1 MDEFLNR
8 INYYN
13 VQLDKELS
21 KYPHMRK
28 LEQYTSVPKTYL
40 AVGVAAFLFLMIF
53 FNILGELLSDIIGW
67 LYPAYVSFKAIENK
81 NYANDAQLLTY
92 W

>member
-1 MDEFLNR
+1 MDEILKK

-28 LEQYTSVPKTYL
+28 LEEYTNIPKTNL
-40 AVGVAAFLFLMIF
+40 FSGVVVFVFLMIF
-53 FNILGELLSDIIGW
+53 FNFLGELLSDIVGW
-67 LYPAYVSFKAIENK
+67 VYPAYASFKSIESK
-81 NYANDAQLLTY
+81 NTVEDNQWLTY